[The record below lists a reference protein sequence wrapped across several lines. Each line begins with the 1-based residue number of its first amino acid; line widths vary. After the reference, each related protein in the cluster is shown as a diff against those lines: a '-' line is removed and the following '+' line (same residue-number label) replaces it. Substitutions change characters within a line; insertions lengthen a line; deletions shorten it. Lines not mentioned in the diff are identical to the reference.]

1 MVVVIACTCVLLFYT
16 CSVTSFTRVF
26 IMFNSSGSRI
36 SDKSSYRCPPLM
48 VSNAFVI
55 SSSRMLVEQSQDA
68 IALSHNIFIAKTCSL
83 VLLPFLLSLNLSRPA
98 LSNRCSSKS

>member
-1 MVVVIACTCVLLFYT
+1 
-16 CSVTSFTRVF
+16 
-26 IMFNSSGSRI
+26 MFNSSGSRI
-36 SDKSSYRCPPLM
+36 SDKSSYRCPLLM

-83 VLLPFLLSLNLSRPA
+83 VLLHFLFKCQILKIGSGRVLSEIFSR
-98 LSNRCSSKS
+98 LLCS